1 MEKTKET
8 VKAINVGQNKE
19 LHECWCS
26 ELEFHL
32 VSKRKTLSN
41 MITSKLQN
49 KMGVEDEE
57 R

>member
-8 VKAINVGQNKE
+8 VKAIDVDQNKE

-26 ELEFHL
+26 EFEFHL